1 MTNDTTGKDER
12 TVDTLRV
19 KIYGG
24 RADMGSAA
32 AHTVA
37 EWMRKTIAD
46 KGTVNVIFGAAPS
59 QNEFLSTLGAI
70 DDLDW
75 SRVVA
80 MHMDEYINL
89 PADAPQGFG
98 NFLDGQLWNR
108 VQPGQVHT
116 LDSTISDPQAECER
130 YTNLLKSHPVDIVC
144 GGIGENGH
152 LAFND
157 PGVADFHDPLLV
169 KVVELDRQCR
179 QQQVNDGCFATIED
193 VPTHAMTLTIPALME
208 ASRFCCVVPGSTKAR
223 AVQATLNDPI
233 SEACPATILRRH
245 SGAIL
250 FLERE
255 SAALL

>member
-1 MTNDTTGKDER
+1 MTNDTIVKDKR
-12 TVDTLRV
+12 TVDKLYV

-24 RADMGSAA
+24 RVAMGSAA

-37 EWMRKTIAD
+37 GWMRKTIAD

-80 MHMDEYINL
+80 MHMDEYLNL

-98 NFLDGQLWNR
+98 NFLDGHLWNY
-108 VQPGQVHT
+108 VKPGQVHK
-116 LDSTISDPQAECER
+116 LDITATDPQAECER

-169 KVVELDRQCR
+169 KAIELDRQCR
-179 QQQVNDGCFATIED
+179 QQQVNDGCFATIDD
-193 VPTHAMTLTIPALME
+193 VPTHAMTLTIPALM
-208 ASRFCCVVPGSTKAR
+208 ASLWFCCVVPGNTKAR
-223 AVQATLNDPI
+223 AVKATLTDPI

-245 SGAIL
+245 PEAIL
-250 FLERE
+250 FLEAD
-255 SAALL
+255 SAELL